1 LTLCVLN
8 TDEMLR
14 ALEVRRLRNLSAT
27 YVSGTFDDV
36 ARLLPYSCG
45 LLPALRNNYDF
56 INSSTTSNTAA
67 ASTSSS
73 MHARIEQ
80 LLAILESFI
89 LSGRRPNT
97 PLGSV
102 NKIVPI
108 SPGGQN
114 VCFHAGGEDQVMS
127 QLQENAKKSMA
138 LTDKVRE
145 LHAEVIASPQY
156 VTKSVRP
163 PASYM

>member
-1 LTLCVLN
+1 MN

-14 ALEVRRLRNLSAT
+14 ALEVRRLRILSAT
-27 YVSGTFDDV
+27 YVSATFDDV

-89 LSGRRPNT
+89 LSGRLPNT
-97 PLGSV
+97 RVDAVSKLVHFVSGS
-102 NKIVPI
+102 N
-108 SPGGQN
+108 N
-114 VCFHAGGEDQVMS
+114 VSVAGVDEKLLMS
-127 QLQENAKKSMA
+127 QLQENVKKSMA